1 MRGQWQPIL
10 APTRRSKPHA
20 HNAHP
25 TKRQKPSIQKT
36 ETLHPPFLI
45 QQKRGLLVSDNA
57 SHRSCSGTKRPH
69 AKHPLIWFS
78 ATSKGKRPPVA
89 VRIRTLITHPHIDI
103 NMMTLRHTHIRH
115 LRHHSFRHTRPH
127 FDEPWLRTNR
137 RATTCPQPLATV
149 GDQVLPKTDILQRC
163 LTRSTRPRSTHF
175 VNIRKGADPSTICA

>member
-25 TKRQKPSIQKT
+25 TKRQKPSI
-36 ETLHPPFLI
+36 PRFSYSRNGGFLSLTMPAT
-45 QQKRGLLVSDNA
+45 G
-57 SHRSCSGTKRPH
+57 H
-69 AKHPLIWFS
+69 AAEPKDPTQSTHSYGS

>member
-20 HNAHP
+20 A
-25 TKRQKPSIQKT
+25 KRAPHQKT

-45 QQKRGLLVSDNA
+45 QQKRGFLSLTMPA
-57 SHRSCSGTKRPH
+57 TGH
-69 AKHPLIWFS
+69 AAEPKDPTQSTHSYGSQQPRKE
-78 ATSKGKRPPVA
+78 KGPPVA